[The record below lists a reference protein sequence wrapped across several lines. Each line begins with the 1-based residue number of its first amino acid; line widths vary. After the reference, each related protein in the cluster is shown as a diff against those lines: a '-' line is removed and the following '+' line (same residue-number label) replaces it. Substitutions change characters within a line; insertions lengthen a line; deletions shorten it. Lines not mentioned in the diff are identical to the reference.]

1 MTMCLT
7 QILKK
12 QKRLLLLIFISLL
25 ATLFYFQTQSYSYQ
39 SAPIVTVISKSS
51 EKDPLANRIS
61 QNLDQLAKD
70 PLESSITSGN
80 TDVQQV

>member
-1 MTMCLT
+1 MTMCPT
-7 QILKK
+7 QLLKQ
-12 QKRLLLLIFISLL
+12 QKRLFLLIFISLL

-39 SAPIVTVISKSS
+39 SAPIVTVITKSS
-51 EKDPLANRIS
+51 AKDPLVNIIS

-80 TDVQQV
+80 KDVQQV